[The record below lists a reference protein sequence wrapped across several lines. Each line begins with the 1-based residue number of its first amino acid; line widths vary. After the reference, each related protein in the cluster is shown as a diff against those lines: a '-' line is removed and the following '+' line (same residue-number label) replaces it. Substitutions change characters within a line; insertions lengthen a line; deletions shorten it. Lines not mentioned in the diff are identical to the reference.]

1 MTKSYQVYTLYEIVS
16 KRIIDRQRYMNN
28 KKFTNNKQEWY
39 YERLK
44 WELDPKRTHKT
55 EISEKEYYF
64 IKSFILKI
72 NNLEI
77 NPTIQ
82 EMKDMNDNLRTVQ
95 IILRKHVSRN
105 PNDDIDLNE
114 KPKEKQNKF
123 NMFDSKRNSTNIKK
137 ALLNGEQYKSK
148 MIENYT
154 LLSNNKQRF
163 STAQIE
169 RLNRL
174 INQVRYYKHE
184 IISQKDVQHFQNEF
198 HDIIKNRN
206 STRKNNSVS
215 KLNRLFDKV
224 KKYGSIYFTRK
235 Y

>member
-16 KRIIDRQRYMNN
+16 KRILDRQRYMND

-82 EMKDMNDNLRTVQ
+82 EMKDMDDNLRTVK

-123 NMFDSKRNSTNIKK
+123 DMFHSNRNSSNINR

-198 HDIIKNRN
+198 HDIMKNRN

>member
-1 MTKSYQVYTLYEIVS
+1 
-16 KRIIDRQRYMNN
+16 
-28 KKFTNNKQEWY
+28 
-39 YERLK
+39 
-44 WELDPKRTHKT
+44 
-55 EISEKEYYF
+55 
-64 IKSFILKI
+64 
-72 NNLEI
+72 
-77 NPTIQ
+77 
-82 EMKDMNDNLRTVQ
+82 
-95 IILRKHVSRN
+95 
-105 PNDDIDLNE
+105 
-114 KPKEKQNKF
+114 
-123 NMFDSKRNSTNIKK
+123 MFDSKRNSTNIKK

-198 HDIIKNRN
+198 HDIMKNRN

>member
-1 MTKSYQVYTLYEIVS
+1 MTKSYQVYTLYEILR
-16 KRIIDRQRYMNN
+16 KRILDRQRYMNN

-55 EISEKEYYF
+55 EISEKEYFF

-72 NNLEI
+72 NNIQI
-77 NPTIQ
+77 NPTMQ
-82 EMKDMNDNLRTVQ
+82 EMKDMDDNLKTVQ
-95 IILRKHVSRN
+95 IILRKRVSRN

-114 KPKEKQNKF
+114 KPKEKQNKL
-123 NMFDSKRNSTNIKK
+123 NMFDSKRKDTNINR
-137 ALLNGEQYKSK
+137 ALLNSEQYKFK

-163 STAQIE
+163 STGQIE
-169 RLNRL
+169 RLNKL
-174 INQVRYYKHE
+174 IKQVRSYKHE
-184 IISQKDVQHFQNEF
+184 IISQKAVQSFQKEF
-198 HDIIKNRN
+198 QDIMRNIN
-206 STRKNNSVS
+206 STIKNNSLS

-224 KKYGSIYFTRK
+224 KKEFIEISFI
-235 Y
+235 

>member
-1 MTKSYQVYTLYEIVS
+1 MTKSYQVYTLYEIVR
-16 KRIIDRQRYMNN
+16 KRIIERQRYMNN

-55 EISEKEYYF
+55 EISEKEYFF

-72 NNLEI
+72 NNIQI
-77 NPTIQ
+77 NPTMQ
-82 EMKDMNDNLRTVQ
+82 EMKDMDDNLKTVQ
-95 IILRKHVSRN
+95 IILRKRVSRN

-123 NMFDSKRNSTNIKK
+123 NMFDSKRNGTNINR

-198 HDIIKNRN
+198 HDIMKNRN